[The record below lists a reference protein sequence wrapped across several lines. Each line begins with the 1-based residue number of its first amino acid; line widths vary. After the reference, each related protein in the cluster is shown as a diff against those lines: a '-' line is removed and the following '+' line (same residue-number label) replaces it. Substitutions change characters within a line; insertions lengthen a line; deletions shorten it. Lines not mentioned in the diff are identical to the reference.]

1 MMKPFD
7 KVLVKNSGFGLWI
20 PALYGK
26 KIKDTYLT
34 SAGWQKYCIPYEG
47 NEYLLGTCSNDE

>member
-1 MMKPFD
+1 MKPFD

-26 KIKDTYLT
+26 KIEDTYLT